1 MSPPDIWTGPACPDY
16 RLTVGADVD
25 GHTET
30 ADRFWQQAHTLW
42 SQAQAANCAA
52 RRRVQHTG
60 VTRFCPVK
68 PQHWVVASSGHHCKP
83 YGVPSP
89 PRPQHC
95 NCA

>member
-25 GHTET
+25 GHTE
-30 ADRFWQQAHTLW
+30 AAERFWQQAHTLW

-52 RRRVQHTG
+52 RRRVQHAG

-68 PQHWVVASSGHHCKP
+68 PAALGRGLVRAPLRAVRRP
-83 YGVPSP
+83 EPSTS
-89 PRPQHC
+89 
-95 NCA
+95 ATL